1 MSQSHLRQNKPST
14 TIAPGA
20 ASKGSGASASGSQ
33 APFAGVTASGLQ
45 VKKVDYGK
53 RHIRLDIE
61 KLPAPQTTFAIYD
74 ASMPPYY
81 DRSLAEMEKLRKQQ
95 KVDGES
101 WGGAGDI
108 HRLTRTCRF

>member
-1 MSQSHLRQNKPST
+1 M
-14 TIAPGA
+14 
-20 ASKGSGASASGSQ
+20 
-33 APFAGVTASGLQ
+33 
-45 VKKVDYGK
+45 KKVDFHK
-53 RHIRLDIE
+53 KNF
-61 KLPAPQTTFAIYD
+61 KLAIAKLSPPQVTVVRDD

-108 HRLTRTCRF
+108 PRLTRTCRF